1 MSRIDFERLDALFHQ
16 ALEKPEKER
25 ADFIEQACSDD
36 DALRRR
42 LLAMLAQDARA
53 NADTGTA
60 TDPLARAV
68 AAGRRRFGDTE
79 EMPERIGPFR
89 LLRRLGQGGMGTVF
103 LGEREDSDFQQQVA
117 IKLLRRLGDD
127 DSIAARLRRE
137 RALLARLSHPHIA
150 QLIDGGEL
158 DDGTPWVAME
168 YVEGQ
173 TLTRF
178 ADAKQLDTAARVAL
192 FQQLLDAVA
201 YAHRHL
207 VVHRDIK
214 PENVLVDGD
223 GNVKLLDFGI
233 AKLIEDE
240 GAPTTPATMTV
251 AGAMTPVYAS
261 PEQLQGQAVSTQ
273 SDVYS
278 LGVVLYEL
286 LAGQLPFPPEP
297 GITPL
302 ALQQRICTTQ
312 AIAPSRVAR
321 DDLPRRRL
329 RGDLDRIV
337 LKALRK
343 EPQRRYASVDA
354 LADDL
359 RRHRDGLP
367 VSARPDSLGYRLG
380 KFVSRNPAGVIA
392 SLLLLGTLLAFAVVS
407 RWQTVQIA
415 AQRDRAEQEA
425 TAANQ
430 VAEAMID
437 LFQVSDPRES
447 AKRDLTA
454 RDLLDQA
461 ATALPEK
468 VQDAPLLRARMLHV
482 IGLSYANIGAY
493 DKAVQLLT
501 EALHIREAELG
512 ENSVEVADT
521 LNRLGNVHRL
531 YGHLDLAEPLLARA
545 LRIREALDTGPD
557 YDLADSYNNVGL
569 MQYELGHDDDALATL
584 QKSIDMH
591 RKVAQPDTV
600 EVAIALHNRT
610 LSLKRQKRYD
620 EAMKEIDQAIAIKQ
634 RLGYAGRSTLMNSL
648 GLRAEILA
656 AQGRYAEALAIRE
669 ATLKQRR
676 ELYPEGHPELIRG
689 LINLAQLHIAMGH
702 PEDAGPLLEEADRWA
717 QKIDPDRG
725 LITASVRIAQGRL
738 ALAQHDSE
746 RARNLFNMAMTIRRD
761 RLPAGHPDLVEVEQR
776 LLSLK

>member
-1 MSRIDFERLDALFHQ
+1 MSRIDFERLDALFHD
-16 ALEKPEKER
+16 ALEKPEAER
-25 ADFIEQACSDD
+25 AAFIEQSCGDD
-36 DALRRR
+36 EALRRR
-42 LLAMLAQDARA
+42 LLAMLAQDAKASA
-53 NADTGTA
+53 NPDTN
-60 TDPLARAV
+60 TDPLTRAV
-68 AAGRRRFGDTE
+68 AAGRRRFGNDDA
-79 EMPERIGPFR
+79 MPERIGPFR
-89 LLRRLGQGGMGTVF
+89 LLRMLGQGGMGTVY
-103 LGEREDSDFQQQVA
+103 LGEREDSDFQQQAA
-117 IKLLRRLGDD
+117 IKLLHSVGDD
-127 DSIAARLRRE
+127 VRTAARLRRE
-137 RALLARLSHPHIA
+137 RALLARLGHPHIA

-173 TLTRF
+173 TLTRYV
-178 ADAKQLDTAARVAL
+178 DTSRLGIGARIAL

-240 GAPTTPATMTV
+240 GAQGTPATMTV

-312 AIAPSRVAR
+312 AVPPSRVAR

-343 EPQRRYASVDA
+343 EPPRRYASVDA

-359 RRHRDGLP
+359 RRHRNGLP
-367 VSARPDSLGYRLG
+367 VSARPDSLGYRVS
-380 KFVSRNPAGVIA
+380 KFVSRNPAGVAA
-392 SLLLLGTLLAFAVVS
+392 SLLLLGTLIAFALVS

-430 VAEAMID
+430 VAEAMIE
-437 LFQVSDPRES
+437 LFRVPDPIMTAE
-447 AKRDLTA
+447 RDLTA

-461 ATALPEK
+461 AAALPDK
-468 VQDAPLLRARMLHV
+468 MQDAPLLRARMLHV
-482 IGLSYANIGAY
+482 IALSYANIGAY
-493 DKAVQLLT
+493 ERSVAQFE
-501 EALHIREAELG
+501 EALRIREQEVGG
-512 ENSVEVADT
+512 ESLETSET
-521 LNRLGNVHRL
+521 LNRLGNVHRM
-531 YGHLDLAEPLLARA
+531 YGHLELAEPLLLRA
-545 LRIREALDTGPD
+545 LTIREKLGTGPD
-557 YDLADSYNNVGL
+557 LALADSYNNVGL
-569 MQYELGHDDDALATL
+569 MQYDLGHDVDALATL

-591 RKVAQPDTV
+591 RAVSGEDTV
-600 EVAIALHNRT
+600 AVAIALHNRT
-610 LSLKRQKRYD
+610 LALRRLGRDEEAIREIEQSL
-620 EAMKEIDQAIAIKQ
+620 AIK
-634 RLGYAGRSTLMNSL
+634 RHHGLDGRSTMMNSL
-648 GLRAEILA
+648 GLRAELLA
-656 AQGRYAEALAIRE
+656 DQGRYDEALAIRKQ
-669 ATLKQRR
+669 TLQRRR
-676 ELYPEGHPELIRG
+676 ELYPEGHPSLISG
-689 LINLAQLHIAMGH
+689 LLNMAQLRIAMGH
-702 PEDAGPLLEEADRWA
+702 PDDAGPLLEEADQWA
-717 QKIDPDRG
+717 RKIDPDRG

-738 ALAQHDSE
+738 ALAQHENE
-746 RARNLFNMAMTIRRD
+746 RAQKLFNTALTIRRD
-761 RLPAGHPDLVEVEQR
+761 KLPIDHPDIAEAN
-776 LLSLK
+776 LLPESID